1 MRRVTN
7 RDWTEKTIWQ
17 SRPLTLAANLE
28 GSDVP
33 LLSTRTRNIYVLVG

>member
-17 SRPLTLAANLE
+17 PRPLTLAANLE
-28 GSDVP
+28 
-33 LLSTRTRNIYVLVG
+33 IYVLVG